1 MKQAVFIER
10 DGVLNAAKVEKQ
22 QQVSPVLLEQFA
34 IIEEAASLLS
44 KLKSA
49 GFAVIATTNQPG
61 ISRGELNRREL
72 DRMHDRLRK
81 ALSLDDIFVCPH
93 DEHDR
98 CPCRKPKPGLLVE
111 AGFKW
116 RLDLDRSFVISDK
129 WQDAEAA
136 RIVGSTSLLIQSP
149 WNGKVHRDFLVPA
162 LATAVEKIV
171 ELKGA
176 ARVAFA

>member
-1 MKQAVFIER
+1 
-10 DGVLNAAKVEKQ
+10 
-22 QQVSPVLLEQFA
+22 
-34 IIEEAASLLS
+34 
-44 KLKSA
+44 
-49 GFAVIATTNQPG
+49 
-61 ISRGELNRREL
+61 
-72 DRMHDRLRK
+72 
-81 ALSLDDIFVCPH
+81 
-93 DEHDR
+93 
-98 CPCRKPKPGLLVE
+98 LLVE

-136 RIVGSTSLLIQSP
+136 RIAGSTSLLIQSP

-176 ARVAFA
+176 ARVALT